1 MKILVPTD
9 FSKLASVAIR
19 YAAELAQHTDAELIL
34 FHAVSI
40 DGPPHAMAAMKTHQ
54 ILEAMED
61 GAKNDLIVKMH
72 ELKKM
77 EGPPVKTSYKLVTG
91 HPVQDMI
98 EHYLQHHAVDLI
110 VMGTKG
116 ASGMK
121 KVLMGSNA
129 AAVIGKIDIPV
140 ITVPEH
146 ARFKPVKQIVYA
158 SDLMD
163 IGSEMESLIR
173 VGKVFD
179 ASIHILHIVS
189 PGTPMDGNGEILKN
203 ELIARYHYPNLS
215 LDFRVNENVEEAI
228 EEFIA
233 DVHADMLAM
242 FTHQPT
248 FFEKLFGRSVTRELA
263 FHSRIPLLSF
273 KK

>member
-9 FSKLASVAIR
+9 FSKPASVAIR
-19 YAAELAQHTDAELIL
+19 YAAEFAQHTGAELVL
-34 FHAVSI
+34 FHALSI
-40 DGPPHAMAAMKTHQ
+40 EGPPHAMAAMKTNQ

-72 ELKKM
+72 ELRKM
-77 EGPPVKTSYKLVTG
+77 EGPPVNVSYKLVTG

-98 EHYLQHHAVDLI
+98 GHYLQHHPVDLI

-121 KVLMGSNA
+121 KVLMGSNS
-129 AAVIGKIDIPV
+129 AAVIGKIDVPV

-146 ARFKPVKQIVYA
+146 ARFKPVQHLVYA
-158 SDLMD
+158 SDLND
-163 IGSEMESLIR
+163 IGGEMETLIR
-173 VGKVFD
+173 FCRGFD
-179 ASIHILHIVS
+179 ASIHILHIHSTAAPV
-189 PGTPMDGNGEILKN
+189 GLDREALKN
-203 ELIARYHYPNLS
+203 ELRTKYDYTKLT
-215 LDFRVNENVEEAI
+215 LDFRESENVEEAI
-228 EEFIA
+228 EDFIA
-233 DVHADMLAM
+233 DTHADMLAM

-248 FFEKLFGRSVTRELA
+248 FLERLFGKSVTRELA
-263 FHSRIPLLSF
+263 FHSMIPLLSF